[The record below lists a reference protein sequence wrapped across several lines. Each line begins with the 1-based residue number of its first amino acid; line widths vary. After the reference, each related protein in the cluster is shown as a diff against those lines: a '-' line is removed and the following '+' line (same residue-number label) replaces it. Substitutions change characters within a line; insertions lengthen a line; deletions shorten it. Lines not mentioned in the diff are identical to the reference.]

1 LNRGILDVRLAAVL
15 FILLLGSVALIRA
28 ENLVVAAKQ
37 VSNKASCSYCDS
49 LTIETEV
56 SFTITS
62 LNGMSKYR
70 LVAGA
75 LASQRYQTLKSIFIH
90 KGYSQQVE
98 EAIAW
103 EVEVETDT
111 NFMVAD
117 LVYIPFDT
125 GCECDQLKRAWILSV
140 FTDIDIFTVAVA
152 GTRETTDEPW
162 TVEYHL
168 FDDDDDDDDDD
179 GNLISNTITEDMTS
193 DRPCFDECIFLC
205 YGAAGYGC
213 PEFASIV
220 AACCGPL
227 APVCWFTAWLGC
239 MIGGYYICNG
249 LCNCLCYGGCEG
261 SVPGCDQYPPCICD
275 PYIDCE

>member
-15 FILLLGSVALIRA
+15 FIFLVGSVALIHA
-28 ENLVVAAKQ
+28 ENLVVAAEQ
-37 VSNKASCSYCDS
+37 VSSKTPCSYCDS
-49 LTIETEV
+49 LTIEPEV

-62 LNGMSKYR
+62 LNGKSKYI
-70 LVAGA
+70 LVADT

-90 KGYSQQVE
+90 KGYSQQVD
-98 EAIAW
+98 EAITW
-103 EVEVETDT
+103 EAEVETDT
-111 NFMVAD
+111 NFIVAY

-168 FDDDDDDDDDD
+168 FDDDD
-179 GNLISNTITEDMTS
+179 GNLISNTITEDVTS
-193 DRPCFDECIFLC
+193 DSPCFSECIYLC
-205 YGAAGYGC
+205 YGAAGAGC
-213 PEFASIV
+213 TEFASIV
-220 AACCGPL
+220 APCCGPW
-227 APVCWFTAWLGC
+227 APVCWGIAWLCC
-239 MIGGYYICNG
+239 MVGGYYICNG
-249 LCNCLCYGGCEG
+249 LCNCLCYGDCG
-261 SVPGCDQYPPCICD
+261 SAPGCDQYPPCICD